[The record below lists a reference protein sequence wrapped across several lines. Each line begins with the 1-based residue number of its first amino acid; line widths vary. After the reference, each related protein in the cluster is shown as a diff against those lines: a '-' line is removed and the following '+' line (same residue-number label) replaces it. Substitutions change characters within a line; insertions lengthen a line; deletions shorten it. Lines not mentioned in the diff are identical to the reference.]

1 VEKSL
6 RRRLLGKLGAIAI
19 AAGAGFVEPS
29 VSLMT
34 IPESVIIALVED
46 EEGEPHEKRRFLP
59 LLAKDPRAAVRER
72 VADAAGSLA
81 ERRPEQAEGLIRELS
96 GDGSP
101 RVRAAAGRSLA
112 SLLAAAAPL
121 DRLALVSR
129 WTLSP
134 NASERAAM
142 ARALQRRTPVF
153 VSDLALE
160 VLSNDADADVR
171 AATARAMARRIHE
184 TPGGYREALSRLAG
198 DSDPKVER
206 TARRL
211 LAALTGAPSLRT

>member
-1 VEKSL
+1 V
-6 RRRLLGKLGAIAI
+6 LGKLGAIAI

-34 IPESVIIALVED
+34 IPASTIIELVDD
-46 EEGEPHEKRRFLP
+46 EETEPHEKRRILP
-59 LLAKDPRAAVRER
+59 LLAKDARTAVRER
-72 VADAAGSLA
+72 VADAAGALSERLPEHA
-81 ERRPEQAEGLIRELS
+81 ESLIRELAK
-96 GDGSP
+96 DVAP

-134 NASERAAM
+134 NSADRAAM
-142 ARALQRRTPVF
+142 ARALQSRTPVF

-160 VLSNDADADVR
+160 ELAKDDDADVR
-171 AATARAMARRIHE
+171 KATARALARRIHE
-184 TPGGYREALSRLAG
+184 APAGYAQTLARLAE
-198 DSDPKVER
+198 DRDPKVER

-211 LAALTGAPSLRT
+211 VTALRGGASPNA

>member
-6 RRRLLGKLGAIAI
+6 RRRLLGKLAAIAI

-34 IPESVIIALVED
+34 IPASAILDLVDD
-46 EEGEPHEKRRFLP
+46 EETEPHEKRRILP
-59 LLAKDPRAAVRER
+59 LLAKDARTAVRER
-72 VADAAGSLA
+72 VAAAAGALS
-81 ERRPEQAEGLIRELS
+81 ERLPEHAEGLIRELA
-96 GDGSP
+96 GDASP

-121 DRLALVSR
+121 DRLALVGR
-129 WTLSP
+129 WTLSA
-134 NASERAAM
+134 NSSERAAM
-142 ARALQRRTPVF
+142 ARALQSRTPVF

-160 VLSNDADADVR
+160 ELAKDDDADVR

-184 TPGGYREALSRLAG
+184 APTGYAQTLARLAE
-198 DSDPKVER
+198 DRDPRVER

-211 LAALTGAPSLRT
+211 VTALRRAPSPNA